1 MKLRAINRTVIIK
14 PIRTTH
20 KVGGFEVKGGL
31 DNVRFNYGQVVASSI
46 HNEVKAEDMVYYD
59 AAAGST
65 LLHENTSYIVLDEMG
80 VKAID
85 D

>member
-1 MKLRAINRTVIIK
+1 MKLRAINKTVIIK

-20 KVGGFEVKGGL
+20 KVGGYEVKGGL
-31 DNVRFNYGQVVASSI
+31 DNVRFNYGEVVGSSV
-46 HNEVKAEDMVYYD
+46 HNEVKAGDKVYYD

-65 LLHENTSYIVLDEMG
+65 LLHDDVSYVVLDEMG